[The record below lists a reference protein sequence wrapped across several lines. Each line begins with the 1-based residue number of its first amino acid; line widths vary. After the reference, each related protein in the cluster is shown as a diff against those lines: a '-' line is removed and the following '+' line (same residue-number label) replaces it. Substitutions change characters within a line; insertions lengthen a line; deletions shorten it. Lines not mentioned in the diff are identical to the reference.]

1 MCVCVCCCC
10 LKDLM
15 AIELLAFSK
24 TFLRFK
30 GEHSFDKE
38 GRKGEREGFQV
49 GINSLVYGYREE
61 LYSPVW
67 YPYSINSY
75 RMNLIA
81 QKYTSNTQMP
91 LML

>member
-1 MCVCVCCCC
+1 
-10 LKDLM
+10 M
-15 AIELLAFSK
+15 AIELLDFSK

-30 GEHSFDKE
+30 GEHSFDN
-38 GRKGEREGFQV
+38 REGSKGDKERGVFQV
-49 GINSLVYGYREE
+49 GINSLVYGYGIE

-81 QKYTSNTQMP
+81 QKSIH
-91 LML
+91 LIHKCL